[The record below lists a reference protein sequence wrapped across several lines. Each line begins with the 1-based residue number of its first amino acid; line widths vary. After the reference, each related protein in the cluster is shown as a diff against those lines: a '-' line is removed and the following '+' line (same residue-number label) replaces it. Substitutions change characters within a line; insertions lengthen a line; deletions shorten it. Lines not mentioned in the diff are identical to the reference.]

1 MERISRVILSNMCLI
16 ENDKH
21 EICFIFRRK
30 NDWPGLN
37 LPGGHVENNETLEEA
52 VIREMKEETGLDI
65 FEPKLCA
72 IKEWPWG
79 KDLRYLGLLYY
90 TNKFKGE
97 LTSSDE
103 GEVIWLKKEDMNK
116 YQISEGLEE
125 LLDLILK
132 NK

>member
-1 MERISRVILSNMCLI
+1 MLQIDARI
-16 ENDKH
+16 NDLKQ
-21 EICFIFRRK
+21 FI
-30 NDWPGLN
+30 
-37 LPGGHVENNETLEEA
+37 
-52 VIREMKEETGLDI
+52 
-65 FEPKLCA
+65 
-72 IKEWPWG
+72 
-79 KDLRYLGLLYY
+79 LLYY

-125 LLDLILK
+125 LMDLILK